1 MIVLALKCW
10 FTKAYSGKDYC
21 KEKDIFQFKSD
32 LIFNQRKD
40 ANVWGEMA
48 VRFFAMPVH
57 LALMLELADAI
68 FLSILIGVFDGK
80 ADL

>member
-1 MIVLALKCW
+1 
-10 FTKAYSGKDYC
+10 
-21 KEKDIFQFKSD
+21 
-32 LIFNQRKD
+32 
-40 ANVWGEMA
+40 MA

-57 LALMLELADAI
+57 LALMLELTDAI